1 MIFSLFPLT
10 PVNRK
15 VAFMSKLFQN
25 VIFDEEPVSKMIN
38 FWKRQGTASAVP
50 QNARKNRGFSP

>member
-1 MIFSLFPLT
+1 
-10 PVNRK
+10 
-15 VAFMSKLFQN
+15 MSKLFQN